1 MFNAL
6 PPSRAVL
13 ASALTPIVKANF
25 SITGSRLTLNLRNAS
40 RSQFLGPSSETKI
53 ETSLRFVDSEPV
65 GKS

>member
-13 ASALTPIVKANF
+13 AGALNPIVKANY
-25 SITGSRLTLNLRNAS
+25 SITGSRLILNLRNAS

-53 ETSLRFVDSEPV
+53 ETSLRFVDSGLV
-65 GKS
+65 SVS